1 LIGKSGRRGHCWLVS
16 GERNSRPPDT
26 GQGYRD
32 PVAHDAT
39 ATYTLAIIGGGN
51 MGEALLGGL
60 IDSGWAPAERI
71 AVVEISAARRAV
83 LSDRYPGIRVTDQV
97 PACEAALI
105 AVKPGDAPAAVT
117 AAVSGGARRILSIAA
132 GVTVAAL
139 EAAAG
144 SGVAVLRSM
153 PNTPALVRA
162 GAAALS
168 AGSHAAEADVVWA
181 ESVLSAVGTVVRL
194 PEAQLDA
201 FTGLIGSGPA
211 YVYLV
216 TEALIDAGVLVGLP
230 RATVQAL
237 VTQLLVGSAELLR
250 STGDLPETLRG
261 NVTSPG
267 GTTAAGLR
275 ELEQRG
281 VRGAVL
287 AAVEAA
293 TARSRELGAPKR

>member
-1 LIGKSGRRGHCWLVS
+1 M
-16 GERNSRPPDT
+16 
-26 GQGYRD
+26 
-32 PVAHDAT
+32 T
-39 ATYTLAIIGGGN
+39 ASYSLAIIGGGN

-60 IDSGWAPAERI
+60 LESGWAPAGRL
-71 AVVEISAARRAV
+71 AVVEISPARRAV
-83 LSDRYPGIRVTDQV
+83 LAERYPGIHVSDGV
-97 PACEAALI
+97 PACESALI
-105 AVKPGDAPAAVT
+105 AVKPGDAPVAVRAVVAA
-117 AAVSGGARRILSIAA
+117 GAQRVLSIAA
-132 GVTVAAL
+132 GVTLATL

-144 SGVAVLRSM
+144 TGVAVVRSM
-153 PNTPALVRA
+153 PNTPALVRKGASAICA
-162 GAAALS
+162 GTG
-168 AGSHAAEADVVWA
+168 AGEGDLAWA
-181 ESVLSAVGTVVRL
+181 ESVLTAVGMVVRL
-194 PEAQLDA
+194 PESQLDA

-216 TEALIDAGVLVGLP
+216 AEALTDAGVLVGLP

-237 VTQLLVGSAELLR
+237 VTQLLVGSAELLAT
-250 STGDLPETLRG
+250 TGDLPEVLRG

-293 TARSRELGAPKR
+293 TARSRDLGAPKK

>member
-1 LIGKSGRRGHCWLVS
+1 MS

-162 GAAALS
+162 GPPRCRP
-168 AGSHAAEADVVWA
+168 
-181 ESVLSAVGTVVRL
+181 VRT
-194 PEAQLDA
+194 PPRPMWC
-201 FTGLIGSGPA
+201 GPSRCCRPSGPWYA
-211 YVYLV
+211 S
-216 TEALIDAGVLVGLP
+216 P
-230 RATVQAL
+230 KPN
-237 VTQLLVGSAELLR
+237 SM
-250 STGDLPETLRG
+250 P
-261 NVTSPG
+261 SPG
-267 GTTAAGLR
+267 
-275 ELEQRG
+275 
-281 VRGAVL
+281 
-287 AAVEAA
+287 
-293 TARSRELGAPKR
+293 